1 MTKDERELIEEKFK
15 GLGLL
20 VDAHFHNVDDRL
32 DRIEKQTTK
41 TNGRVTA
48 LEKETVVGRWCGRNP
63 VIAIVLVVVLIA
75 GTMYIGSL
83 IGYEK
88 LIGLIK

>member
-48 LEKETVVGRWCGRNP
+48 LENETRVGRWCARNP
-63 VIAIVLVVVLIA
+63 LIA
-75 GTMYIGSL
+75 AVIIVILAAGMMYLGSL
-83 IGYEK
+83 IGYET